1 METLTMATN
10 GKAQKHRSTFRLEYS
25 VSIAIRAS
33 PERVWSLLTDAAGF
47 PGWNSTVKSIAGTIG
62 SGQTIQLRTTA
73 TPDRV
78 FNLKINEF
86 DPPRRL
92 VWRDGTAPM
101 FSGVRTFS
109 LAPGSNSSTTFTMV
123 EVLAGL
129 MLPMIAGSLPDF
141 VPVFERYAADLKAAA
156 ER

>member
-1 METLTMATN
+1 MISPN
-10 GKAQKHRSTFRLEYS
+10 GKAQRNKSLFRLEYA
-25 VSIAIRAS
+25 VSIGIQAS
-33 PERVWSLLTDAAGF
+33 PERAWSLLTDASGF

-62 SGQTIQLRTTA
+62 PGQTIQLRTTA

-78 FNLKINEF
+78 FNLKISEF
-86 DPPRRL
+86 TPPKTL
-92 VWRDGTAPM
+92 VWRDGAAPM
-101 FSGVRTFS
+101 FSGVRTFT
-109 LAPGSNSSTTFTMV
+109 LAPAPGGGTTFTMV

-141 VPVFERYAADLKAAA
+141 IPVFERYAADLKAAA